1 MRKTLAMLLAVLLG
15 LSVTA
20 CSGTNEGEN
29 AQQSET
35 NSESTGSTDVSEQ
48 KGMVLDNTATEE
60 TANLEL
66 PVSGLG
72 RFIETD
78 VKADKPYKIGLIVK
92 NNTNPYMALAADGAK
107 KAAEDMGFEINIQAP
122 ATADSVEEQVSI
134 MESMIESGIDAFVT
148 IPVDSNG
155 IVPAVKKADE
165 NKIPVAAIGTAPATE
180 IFLRTGADYYPSGTE
195 IAKAMFEK
203 AGGKGG
209 LVIIEGPSGAQNSI
223 ERLQGITDVLAD
235 YPDIELLASQPANFN
250 RVQGM
255 TVMEN
260 LLQQEGMSDKLTM
273 VIGCNSEMAIGA
285 YQAIKAAGLE
295 KQVMIGT
302 FDGFKDDVAMVE
314 SGEFYCTYN
323 MDPYSATY
331 LACCYLV
338 QYLNDGTTPDY
349 NFIPFP
355 TAQDGLLITT
365 DNVQEFLD
373 TKASWGD

>member
-1 MRKTLAMLLAVLLG
+1 
-15 LSVTA
+15 
-20 CSGTNEGEN
+20 
-29 AQQSET
+29 
-35 NSESTGSTDVSEQ
+35 
-48 KGMVLDNTATEE
+48 
-60 TANLEL
+60 
-66 PVSGLG
+66 
-72 RFIETD
+72 
-78 VKADKPYKIGLIVK
+78 
-92 NNTNPYMALAADGAK
+92 
-107 KAAEDMGFEINIQAP
+107 
-122 ATADSVEEQVSI
+122 
-134 MESMIESGIDAFVT
+134 MESMIESGIDAFVP

-338 QYLNDGTTPDY
+338 QYLNDGTSPDY

-373 TKASWGD
+373 TKASWDD